1 MGNLAQYIEQTVLKP
16 NTLLEDVERV
26 CSEAETYGFPVV
38 IIPPFFVAQARAFLI
53 KSNVRIGTVIGF
65 PLGYNLPEV
74 KLLETEIVIAEGAD
88 DIDMV
93 VNIAAV
99 KSKDWESV
107 YKEVKSVLEL
117 CHQNGKI
124 FKLIFETCLLDD
136 EEIEK
141 LCEICNDLNV
151 DYAKTS
157 TGFSTS
163 GADVETITKMKN
175 WLNPNVLIKA
185 SGGIKEKVLLQK
197 LIQAGANRIGT
208 SMGTKIIV

>member
-1 MGNLAQYIEQTVLKP
+1 MENLAQYIEQTVLKP
-16 NTLLEDVERV
+16 NTILEDVERV
-26 CSEAETYGFPVV
+26 CQEAVSHNFHVV

-53 KSNVRIGTVIGF
+53 KSDVRIGTVIGF

-74 KLLETEIVIAEGAD
+74 KILETELAIEEGAD

-107 YKEVKSVLEL
+107 NKEVKSIVQI
-117 CHQNGKI
+117 CHQSGKI

-141 LCEICNDLNV
+141 LCSICNDLGV

-157 TGFSTS
+157 TGFSTA
-163 GADVETITKMKN
+163 GADVETISKMRS
-175 WLNPNVLIKA
+175 WLIPTIKIKA
-185 SGGIKEKVLLQK
+185 SGGIKDKNLLQN
-197 LIQAGANRIGT
+197 LIQAGADRIGT
-208 SMGTKIIV
+208 SMGTKII

>member
-1 MGNLAQYIEQTVLKP
+1 MEKLEQYIEQTVLKP
-16 NTLLEDVERV
+16 NTVLEDVERV
-26 CSEAETYGFPVV
+26 CQEAIINNFPVV
-38 IIPPFFVAQARAFLI
+38 ISPPFFVAQARAFLI

-74 KLLETEIVIAEGAD
+74 KILETELAIEEGAD

-107 YKEVKSVLEL
+107 NKEVKSIVDI
-117 CHQNGKI
+117 CHQSEKI

-136 EEIEK
+136 EEIKK
-141 LCEICNDLNV
+141 LCSICNELGV

-157 TGFSTS
+157 TGFSTA
-163 GADVETITKMKN
+163 GADVETISKMRN
-175 WLNPNVLIKA
+175 WLIPAVKIKA
-185 SGGIKEKVLLQK
+185 SGGIKDKNLLIN
-197 LIQAGANRIGT
+197 LIQAGADRIGT
-208 SMGTKIIV
+208 SMGTKII